1 MEAGASESAGSPAG
15 HVVSEMVAGLEDH
28 NVLLV
33 AENASLRQE
42 LERVTTELASLQKDV
57 MDIEAER
64 DDWIKEY
71 ESQRKQRKAERD
83 LMHQQVKAE
92 YEQQYQVLT
101 TNLSVMDHE
110 TWFAIIA
117 SRESAYQFR
126 VQKLQLEI
134 QRLAAANRQ
143 VETEMAVLRSFS
155 MEFSFAMS
163 PG

>member
-1 MEAGASESAGSPAG
+1 
-15 HVVSEMVAGLEDH
+15 
-28 NVLLV
+28 
-33 AENASLRQE
+33 
-42 LERVTTELASLQKDV
+42 
-57 MDIEAER
+57 
-64 DDWIKEY
+64 
-71 ESQRKQRKAERD
+71 
-83 LMHQQVKAE
+83 
-92 YEQQYQVLT
+92 
-101 TNLSVMDHE
+101 MDHE

-117 SRESAYQFR
+117 SRESAYQSR